1 MDKAAIMTNTKMID
15 KLRKKQP
22 VFGTFVKINEPR
34 LIESFG
40 RAGFDYVI
48 LDAEHGTYNF
58 HELENMIRAADI
70 VNMSTVV
77 RVPDCT
83 EYSILHSL
91 DVGAG
96 GVQVPSLRDINIAKY
111 GTQFSKYYPKG
122 IRGMSVDQRSA
133 DYGFHRPPEY
143 FRYANDNTLLIYQV
157 ETKEMVDQ
165 IEELCKIDLVDII
178 FIGPGDLSQSLGKPG
193 QMNAP
198 EVQDAIKYV
207 CQVCL
212 AHNKIVGTIVMDPSG
227 FRKYLDMGMLYMSI
241 STDMILFNKAIKDTA
256 QSFEQ
261 FR

>member
-1 MDKAAIMTNTKMID
+1 MINTKMIK
-15 KLRKKQP
+15 KLRKNQP
-22 VFGTFVKINEPR
+22 VFGTFVKVNEPR

-58 HELENMIRAADI
+58 NQLENMVRAADI
-70 VNMSTVV
+70 ADLSTVI

-96 GVQVPSLRDINIAKY
+96 GVQVPSLRDIEIAKA
-111 GTQFSKYYPKG
+111 GARFSKYYPLG
-122 IRGMSVDQRSA
+122 IRGICTDQRA
-133 DYGFHRPPEY
+133 NDYGFNNATEY
-143 FRYANDNTLLIYQV
+143 FKYANENSLLIYQV

-165 IEELCKIDLVDII
+165 IEELCKIDLVDVL

-193 QMNAP
+193 QMDAP
-198 EVQDAIKYV
+198 EVMDAIRYV
-207 CQVCL
+207 CKVGL
-212 AHNKIVGTIVMDPSG
+212 EHNKIVGTIVMDPSG
-227 FRKYLDMGMLYMSI
+227 FRQFIDMGMLFMSI
-241 STDMILFNKAIKDTA
+241 GTDMMIFNKALTDTA
-256 QSFEQ
+256 QSFKE

>member
-1 MDKAAIMTNTKMID
+1 MTNTKMAD
-15 KLRKKQP
+15 KLRKGQP

-70 VNMSTVV
+70 TNLSTVV

-96 GVQVPSLRDINIAKY
+96 AVQVPSLRDMTIAKS
-111 GTQFSKYYPKG
+111 GVRFSKYYPQG
-122 IRGMSVDQRSA
+122 IRGMCRDQRSG
-133 DYGFHRPPEY
+133 DYGFNVPSEY
-143 FRYANDNTLLIYQV
+143 YSYANKNTLLIYQV

-165 IEELCKIDLVDII
+165 IEELCKIDLVDAI
-178 FIGPGDLSQSLGKPG
+178 FIGPADLSQSLGKPG

-198 EVQDAIKYV
+198 EVEDAIQHV
-207 CQVCL
+207 CKVCL
-212 AHNKIVGTIVMDPSG
+212 ANNKIVGTIVMDPSG
-227 FRKYLDMGMLYMSI
+227 FRKYINMGMLYMSI
-241 STDMILFNKAIKDTA
+241 STDMHIFNKALKETA
-256 QSFEQ
+256 KSFEQ